1 MKLIVSPTSPYS
13 RKTRIVARECGMEVE
28 EVMLIPW
35 DSPEQLLARNPLSKV
50 PVLERDDSSMLYDS
64 YVICEYLD
72 YVAGGTL
79 VPRDGE
85 ERWQVLRWHA
95 LAQGMV
101 DACVARF
108 LEARRP
114 QQSRSD
120 DWIQRQ
126 EAAIN
131 RSLKVAE
138 REVRA
143 SAGLV
148 GEAFSLAD
156 IALGVALGY
165 IDFRYRNG
173 WRDDHP
179 QLAQW
184 VEPVFN
190 RPSFQATAPP
200 VQ

>member
-13 RKTRIVARECGMEVE
+13 RKVRVVARECGIEVE
-28 EVMLIPW
+28 EIMLIPW

-50 PVLERDDSSMLYDS
+50 PVLERDDGSMLYDS
-64 YVICEYLD
+64 HVICEYLD
-72 YVAGGTL
+72 HVAGTAL
-79 VPRDGE
+79 VPREGE
-85 ERWQVLRWHA
+85 ARWQVLRWHA

-126 EAAIN
+126 EAAIT

-138 REVRA
+138 KDVRTG
-143 SAGLV
+143 AGLV
-148 GEAFSLAD
+148 GDAFSLAD

-165 IDFRYRNG
+165 IDFRYFTG

-179 QLAQW
+179 QLAGW
-184 VEPVFN
+184 VGAVSN
-190 RPSFQATAPP
+190 RPSFLATVPP
-200 VQ
+200 AQ